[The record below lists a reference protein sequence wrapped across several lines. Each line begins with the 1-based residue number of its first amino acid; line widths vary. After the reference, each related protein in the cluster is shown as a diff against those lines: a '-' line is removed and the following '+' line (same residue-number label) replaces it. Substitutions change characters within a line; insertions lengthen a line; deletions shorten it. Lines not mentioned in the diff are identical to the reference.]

1 MNFLVVSD
9 REYKETSRGIDI
21 ITGYLAEQGHF
32 VDHLVFFRRKK
43 YPERQVTENI
53 RQLCFYDPIKPY
65 LSKLQFLFP
74 GFILLAYFRHIIQK
88 QSSVDFK
95 KYDFVVLETGNPIYL
110 AGFIN
115 TKIICRQSDPI
126 SITFNS
132 NRSFYRKLETE
143 LIKRSFFTTSA
154 LDSAFFPPECKNK
167 IIHWHSGFKPY
178 MKINN
183 SIKKKSFVI
192 MGGELDWFL
201 LNKIAKIFPSYQFN
215 VIGISS
221 KRPVRK
227 NIIKNGYIEFDDY
240 QDMVASALAIIVPF
254 SSHYV
259 YQLRQCSFTAKIF
272 FSMQLGKP
280 ILLRAYGTIQ
290 DTDPGKKIYVYRTH
304 KEALLMLKE
313 IITKIE
319 CGEINYEVS
328 KETQDFLTPQT
339 VENRRKEL
347 EALFNRFLE

>member
-1 MNFLVVSD
+1 MNFLVVTD

-43 YPERQVTENI
+43 YSEKQVTKNI

-74 GFILLAYFRHIIQK
+74 GSVLLAYFRHIIQK
-88 QSSVDFK
+88 QSSVDFQ
-95 KYDFVVLETGNPIYL
+95 KYDYVVLETGNPIYL
-110 AGFIN
+110 AEFIN
-115 TKIICRQSDPI
+115 TKIICRQSDPTSI
-126 SITFNS
+126 SFSS

-167 IIHWHSGFKPY
+167 IIHWHSGFIPY
-178 MKINN
+178 MKKIS
-183 SIKKKSFVI
+183 SIKKKSIII

-201 LNKIAKIFPSYQFN
+201 INKIAKIFSSYQFN

-227 NIIKNGYIEFDDY
+227 NIIKIGYLEYNDY
-240 QDMVASALAIIVPF
+240 QDMVASAIAIIIPF
-254 SSHYV
+254 SSHCI
-259 YQLRQCSFTAKIF
+259 YQLRQLSFTAKIL

-280 ILLRAYGTIQ
+280 ILVRAYGTIQ
-290 DTDPGKKIYVYRTH
+290 NTAPEKKLYVYKTH

-319 CGEINYEVS
+319 SGEINYEVS

-339 VENRRKEL
+339 DENRRKEL
-347 EALFNRFLE
+347 EAIFNRFL